1 MPKPKS
7 PAMFTRRTRRERMG
21 LNPSE
26 HTEAVRFMRVVRLHE
41 PKHPAL
47 RWLHAIPNGGWRNLT
62 VAKKLKGEGVRRG
75 VHDYCW
81 PYKAGTYPG
90 LFVELKSRGGQ
101 PTKEQRDFAEFV
113 QHQGYMAVFVKGWE
127 DAWKAVCEYA
137 GIPYSVT

>member
-1 MPKPKS
+1 MR
-7 PAMFTRRTRRERMG
+7 TRTTRREKLG

-41 PKHPAL
+41 PRYPAL
-47 RWLHAIPNGGWRNLT
+47 CWLFAIPNGGWRNLT
-62 VAKKLKGEGVRRG
+62 VAQKLKGEGVRRG

-113 QHQGYMAVFVKGWE
+113 QQQGYMAVFVKGWE